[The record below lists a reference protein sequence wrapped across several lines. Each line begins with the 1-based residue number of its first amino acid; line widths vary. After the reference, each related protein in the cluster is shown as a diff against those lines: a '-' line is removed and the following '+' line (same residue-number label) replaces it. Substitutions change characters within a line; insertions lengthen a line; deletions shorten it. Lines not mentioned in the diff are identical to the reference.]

1 MEAARESEEAMA
13 SRQAEAPA
21 TEEAAIAVAAV
32 WEEEEERSWWVMV
45 VKILVNLQSIST
57 RY

>member
-45 VKILVNLQSIST
+45 VKILVNLQAIST
-57 RY
+57 R